1 MVAEDHAQNTKAANA
16 IYRCIQQPLL
26 QGPKEIKLPLVYVID
41 SILKNV
47 KGCFTIIIQ
56 NDAKHWMPL
65 VYTQINQEQ
74 KEKLKKT
81 WTSWKEFQI
90 FNDSTWREMGACFL
104 TNDGVAQL
112 AATSSSSSN
121 GGIARSADGELQ
133 LKPRVRK
140 QMQLLLDDAQSLVDN
155 ELDKVSLE
163 RLADINP
170 ELLLAIQKQAEDILA
185 AGTDH
190 HGNPESSNKQ
200 QQLQQ
205 PFLET
210 RCNSWIQR
218 SMEWNNLK
226 LNYAEMSK
234 GLILKLQT
242 LVDEQLLS
250 DDTYTEE
257 DAVTMITTLS
267 AAAAVAIHLQH
278 FLDGLETQQIM
289 QSTSTSKRKSSTFT
303 VVNKE
308 KFTNEGLKERNEG
321 IISMLYEMGLPFV
334 SSSDGQRFATQSEL
348 SNHLDSLF
356 KRNQIN
362 KNMDQ
367 TDERGWF
374 LSQDSWM
381 GIASMN
387 DPNGDDAINAAIVE
401 ASEHGLFGE
410 DDPIKWTVPADES
423 RDKCAICGIH
433 FRMQFDNDNGI
444 YVYSNARDIE
454 VLNDDAAERESE
466 SMLVHVTC
474 WRGLGSPQVLT
485 WDQTLQNA

>member
-1 MVAEDHAQNTKAANA
+1 MVAEDHAQNPRAAHA

-26 QGPKEIKLPLVYVID
+26 QGPREIKLPLVYVID

-47 KGCFTIIIQ
+47 KGCFTAIIQ

-90 FNDSTWREMGACFL
+90 FNDATWREMGACFL

-112 AATSSSSSN
+112 AANSSTSYN

-140 QMQLLLDDAQSLVDN
+140 QMQHLLDDAQSLVDN

-170 ELLLAIQKQAEDILA
+170 DLLLAIQKQAEDILA
-185 AGTDH
+185 AGTGQ
-190 HGNPESSNKQ
+190 HGHSESSNKQ
-200 QQLQQ
+200 QQLIQ

-210 RCNSWIQR
+210 RSTSWIQR
-218 SMEWNNLK
+218 SMEWNNLNLK
-226 LNYAEMSK
+226 HAETAT
-234 GLILKLQT
+234 GLILTLQSS
-242 LVDEQLLS
+242 VNDQLLS
-250 DDTYTEE
+250 GDTFIEE
-257 DAVTMITTLS
+257 EAVTMITALS
-267 AAAAVAIHLQH
+267 AAATVAIQLQH
-278 FLDGLETQQIM
+278 FLDALETQKIM
-289 QSTSTSKRKSSTFT
+289 QSTSANKRKPSTFT

-321 IISMLYEMGLPFV
+321 IISMLYEMGLPFI
-334 SSSDGQRFATQSEL
+334 SSSDGLRFATQLEL

-356 KRNQIN
+356 KRNQVN
-362 KNMDQ
+362 KILDR

-374 LSQDSWM
+374 LDQDSWM
-381 GIASMN
+381 GIASF
-387 DPNGDDAINAAIVE
+387 DDSNGDVAMNAAMGE
-401 ASEHGLFGE
+401 ASDQNASSE
-410 DDPIKWTVPADES
+410 DDPTKWTVPADES

-433 FRMQFDNDNGI
+433 FKMQFDNDNGI

-474 WRGLGSPQVLT
+474 WRGLGSPLVLT
-485 WDQTLQNA
+485 WDQTLQDL